1 MKKLFLSAL
10 MGASLCISTLAQHYH
25 LTGQFYI
32 DDFEEP
38 ASSLVASATVSN
50 PSIIPTNTLSI
61 LGNGHDRKLV
71 FNVAPDSYG
80 DVGVNI
86 VVCDTGYSA
95 THTAMFYASP
105 TNTLTINT
113 NISEFPFFLKT
124 LSYSN
129 RVELQWSTN
138 VFGTIITD
146 IVHPLTFKINR
157 FPSNSWNSTKRFT
170 IGYSSGTNFVDTNV
184 ITGTPYWY
192 VVSIKHPS
200 TNLQAS
206 VLCTNLPVSFKMIPS
221 VPIQYTPVGFA
232 FYGVQGKTYRISYKS
247 DLTIDTDWL
256 KMEDVNVAE
265 NNVFMF
271 SGPQYQNKI
280 IYVTEVQQ

>member
-1 MKKLFLSAL
+1 MKKLLLYFTFLAITFIATSA
-10 MGASLCISTLAQHYH
+10 HYH
-25 LTGQFYI
+25 LTGQFYV

-38 ASSLVASATVSN
+38 ASNLVASATVSD
-50 PSIIPTNTLSI
+50 PSIIQTNTLFI
-61 LGNGHDRKLV
+61 LGEDHVRELV
-71 FNVAPDSYG
+71 FSVAPDSYG
-80 DVGVNI
+80 DVSVNI
-86 VVCDTGYSA
+86 AVCDNGYPA

-138 VFGTIITD
+138 VFGTTITN
-146 IVHPLTFKINR
+146 IVQPLTFKINR
-157 FPSNSWNSTKRFT
+157 FPSNSWNSTKQFT
-170 IGYSSGTNFVDTNV
+170 IGYSTGTNFVDTNV
-184 ITGTPYWY
+184 SLGVPYWY

-206 VLCTNLPVSFKMIPS
+206 VLCTNLTVSFKTVPS
-221 VPIQYTPVGFA
+221 VPLQYTPLGFA

-247 DLTIDTDWL
+247 DLTIDTNWVS
-256 KMEDVNVAE
+256 MEDVNVAD
-265 NNVFMF
+265 NNLFVFN
-271 SGPQYQNKI
+271 GPQYQNKI